1 MTQPVSGIVAAAG
14 DAVASATRFG
24 HAVAFSTYAA
34 RIAATQASL
43 LEDPAF
49 DPGAPMSRE
58 AMQGFL
64 ERGQQNAAGDEE
76 QGLRRA
82 LRRLRAGA
90 MVSMMQRD
98 LDGRGD
104 LAEITATMTAL
115 AEVALAHTIGW
126 FDKAQQRVFGVPRAA
141 ARGDAQPLLAVGM
154 GKLGGAELN
163 VSSDIDLVFVYPE
176 EGDTDGARS
185 ISNHEY
191 FVRLGQRVIRA
202 LDDMTADG
210 RVFRVDMR
218 LRPNGDAGPL
228 ACSFDMLEQYFFAQG
243 REWERYAWIKARVV
257 NAVDDF
263 GLERIARPFVFRKYL
278 DFGAFAAMRGLHAQ
292 IRAEVARR
300 DLAEHIK
307 LGPGGIREIEFIA
320 QVFQLIRGG
329 REPALRIRPTLE
341 VLETLA
347 RRGLLPADAA
357 RALADAYRFLR
368 RLEHRLQYLD
378 DRQTH
383 DLPRDPGAQAQVAA
397 AMGEADYAGL
407 LSALTRHR
415 ESVSRQFEAIFAER
429 DTAAHPLAA
438 VWEGDQETI
447 HNGLAAAGY
456 SAAAASAARIR
467 AMRAGSRYLQLG
479 EAARLRFDR
488 LAPRAIAFS
497 ANTGD
502 PGTTLARVLDFLEAV
517 CRRGSYLAL
526 LDESPEALERVT
538 LMLAASQWAA
548 QFLTRHPLLLD
559 ELLDPRVLYAAP
571 DGAAFEREL
580 AAELALH
587 EGADGGAAPDLERQ
601 MDIVR
606 ERHHAQVFRLLAQ
619 DLAGVLTVER
629 LADHLSD
636 LADRVLAVT
645 IRACWKQVRRS
656 FGNALPA
663 QPRFAVI
670 AYGKLGGKELGYASD
685 LDLVFL
691 YDDDGERAPEAYTRL
706 GQRLNTWLTS
716 TTPAGTLFETD
727 YRLRPDGEA
736 GLLVRPLAAFR
747 EYQMASAWPWE
758 HQALTRARFCA
769 GDAALGAR
777 FEEIRR
783 EILMRP
789 RETAQLT
796 ADICAM
802 RTKMHHAHPNR
813 SGAFDV
819 KHDTGGMIDIE
830 FAVQFLVLAHAHQH
844 PELTGNIGNIALLA
858 LAARR
863 GLLDGDLAARVQD
876 AYREYRRLQ
885 HAMRLNGEKYAR
897 IAAAEADRHRAAVIE
912 LWKSVFGETN
922 PPIASPAK

>member
-1 MTQPVSGIVAAAG
+1 MAQPISGNVAAPG
-14 DAVASATRFG
+14 DAVAAATRFG
-24 HAVAFSTYAA
+24 DAVAFSSYAA
-34 RIAATQASL
+34 CIAAAQASL
-43 LEDPAF
+43 LADSAF
-49 DPGAPMSRE
+49 DPRAPLTRE
-58 AMQGFL
+58 AMQRFL
-64 ERGQQNAAGDEE
+64 EREQLNAAGDEE
-76 QGLRRA
+76 AGLRRA
-82 LRRLRAGA
+82 LRRLRAGT
-90 MVSMMQRD
+90 MVTLMQRD
-98 LDGRGD
+98 LDGRAD
-104 LAEITATMTAL
+104 LAEVTATMTAL
-115 AEVALAHTIGW
+115 AEIALSRTIAW
-126 FDKAQQRVFGVPRAA
+126 FDKAQQQVFGVPRAA
-141 ARGDAQPLLAVGM
+141 ASGDAQSLLAVGM

-176 EGDTDGARS
+176 EGDTDGERR

-243 REWERYAWIKARVV
+243 REWERYAWIKARVLNV
-257 NAVDDF
+257 VDDF

-292 IRAEVARR
+292 IGAEVARR
-300 DLAEHIK
+300 ELAEHIK

-341 VLETLA
+341 VLGILA
-347 RRGLLPADAA
+347 RRGLLPAEAA
-357 RALADAYRFLR
+357 LSLSEAYVFLR

-378 DRQTH
+378 DQQTH
-383 DLPRDPGAQAQVAA
+383 DLPRDQQAQMRVAA
-397 AMGEADYAGL
+397 AMGETDYAGL
-407 LSALTRHR
+407 LSTLARHR
-415 ESVSRQFEAIFAER
+415 ELVSRQFEAIFAER
-429 DTAAHPLAA
+429 DTAAHPLSSL
-438 VWEGDQETI
+438 WNGDDETI
-447 HNGLAAAGY
+447 LSGLAAAGY
-456 SAAAASAARIR
+456 ASAAASAARIK
-467 AMRAGSRYLQLG
+467 AIRAGSRYQQLG

-488 LAPRAIAFS
+488 LVPRAIAFS
-497 ANTGD
+497 ANTDD
-502 PGTTLARVLDFLEAV
+502 PGTTLARVLDFLEAI

-538 LMLAASQWAA
+538 GMLAASQWAA

-587 EGADGGAAPDLERQ
+587 EGADGAAAPDLERQ

-606 ERHHAQVFRLLAQ
+606 EMHHAQVFRLLAQ

-636 LADRVLAVT
+636 LADRVLGVT
-645 IRACWKQVRRS
+645 IRACWKQVRKS
-656 FGNALPA
+656 FGDALPA
-663 QPRFAVI
+663 QPCFAVI

-691 YDDDGERAPEAYTRL
+691 YDDDAERAPEAYTRL
-706 GQRLNTWLTS
+706 GQRLNTWLTG

-727 YRLRPDGEA
+727 YRLRPDGDA
-736 GLLVRPLAAFR
+736 GLLVSPLEAFR
-747 EYQMASAWPWE
+747 EYQMKSAWLWE

-777 FEEIRR
+777 FEAIRR

-789 RETAQLT
+789 RENARLA
-796 ADICAM
+796 ADIGAM
-802 RTKMHHAHPNR
+802 RTKIHDAHPNR

-830 FAVQFLVLAHAHQH
+830 FAVQFLVLAHAHDH

-858 LAARR
+858 LAGRL
-863 GLLDGDLAARVQD
+863 GLLDAGLAARVQD
-876 AYREYRRLQ
+876 TYREYRRRQ
-885 HAMRLNGEKYAR
+885 HAMRLNGAQYAR
-897 IAAAEADRHRAAVIE
+897 IVSADAERHRAAVIE
-912 LWKSVFGETN
+912 LWESVFGDAK
-922 PPIASPAK
+922 PSAASPSK